1 MRIEL
6 SEALSSELYELTFCL
21 NADWLKKW
29 NMVTLN
35 FPNGR
40 VISYGC
46 NPGQVGSGLALK
58 LDVSEIF
65 NKKQSID

>member
-46 NPGQVGSGLALK
+46 NPG
-58 LDVSEIF
+58 
-65 NKKQSID
+65 